1 MRKGQEPK
9 TRNEENGGGQVGCT
23 SGAQKRESPRSE
35 MLFFLMETGG
45 ALQAFFIKNSKENK
59 LYNKGKENGK
69 VNLKLQKVLNSFFKS
84 IQVLCLGSMDNKGAL
99 RE

>member
-45 ALQAFFIKNSKENK
+45 ALQAFF
-59 LYNKGKENGK
+59 Y
-69 VNLKLQKVLNSFFKS
+69 
-84 IQVLCLGSMDNKGAL
+84 
-99 RE
+99 